1 MADIK
6 KNVFEIK
13 LERQH
18 RNSHRFLWRDLHNLR
33 EPEIYCMTRV
43 TFGDTPSPFLSIA
56 TVQKHTKE
64 HEKDRPIAAK
74 EVSEKMYVDTV
85 TGARKTITQ

>member
-1 MADIK
+1 
-6 KNVFEIK
+6 
-13 LERQH
+13 
-18 RNSHRFLWRDLHNLR
+18 
-33 EPEIYCMTRV
+33 MTRV